1 MNTHTGT
8 LRPSNLDLSAVPTG
22 LYINGSWRQAASG
35 SAFDVFDPSTGKSIA
50 TVADCSEDEG
60 LQAVEAAYAAGPSWA
75 ATAPRIR
82 SEILRRCFEL
92 MTARSA
98 ELAELISMENGK
110 SLADAKGEVGY
121 AAEFFRWFAEE
132 AVRLN
137 GELYTAPS
145 GANRILVEHQ
155 PMGVAVLVTPW
166 NFPAAMATRKIAPA
180 LAAGCTCVLKPAAET
195 PLTALLLADIF
206 AEAGVPAGVINMV
219 TTKRSGAVVGAM
231 LRDRRVRKLSFTG
244 STEVG
249 KVLLRAAADNVL
261 SCSMEL
267 GGNAPFIVFED
278 ADLDAALEGAM
289 IAKMRNGGEACTAA
303 NRFFVHRDIAEKFSQ
318 ALADKM
324 GGMTVGAGYDPK
336 TECGPLINLDA
347 VHRVKGLVDD
357 AVNRGATVM
366 TGGTVAT
373 EEGYF
378 LAPTVLMNVSPE
390 AEITHEEIFGPV
402 AALSVFDTEEEVIAA
417 ANSSEFGLIC
427 YVYTRDLARGLRV
440 SERLES
446 GMIGLNRGLVSDPAA
461 PFGGSKHSG
470 IGREGSH
477 HGIMEFC
484 EVKYIAANW

>member
-1 MNTHTGT
+1 MNTQTGT
-8 LRPSNLDLSAVPTG
+8 LRASGLDLNRVPTG
-22 LYINGSWRQAASG
+22 LFIGGKWQQASSG
-35 SAFDVFDPSTGKSIA
+35 STFPVIDPSTGKSIA
-50 TVADCSEDEG
+50 TVADCSEEEG
-60 LQAVEAAYAAGPSWA
+60 IQAVDSAYAAGPAWA
-75 ATAPRIR
+75 ATAPRVR

-92 MTARSA
+92 MKARA
-98 ELAELISMENGK
+98 DELAELISLENGK
-110 SLADAKGEVGY
+110 ALADAMGEVNY

-132 AVRLN
+132 SVRIN

-155 PMGVAVLVTPW
+155 PIGVAVLVTPW

-195 PLTALLLADIF
+195 PLTALLLAEIF

-219 TTKRSGAVVGAM
+219 TTKRSGAVVGGM
-231 LRDRRVRKLSFTG
+231 LQDRRVRKLSFTG

-249 KVLLRAAADNVL
+249 RVLLRAAADNVL

-278 ADLDAALEGAM
+278 ADLDAAVEGAM

-303 NRFFVHRDIAEKFSQ
+303 NRFFVHRAI
-318 ALADKM
+318 ADKFAKALSDRM
-324 GGMTVGAGYDPK
+324 AGLKVGAGYDPK

-347 VHRVKGLVDD
+347 VDRVKGLVDD
-357 AVNRGATVM
+357 AVARGATIL
-366 TGGTVAT
+366 TGGTT
-373 EEGYF
+373 NTDEGYF
-378 LAPTVLMNVSPE
+378 LAPTVLMNVTPD
-390 AEITHEEIFGPV
+390 AEITHQEIFGPV
-402 AALSVFDTEEEVIAA
+402 AALSVFDDEEQVIAA
-417 ANSSEFGLIC
+417 ANDSEYGLIS
-427 YVYTRDLARGLRV
+427 YVYTTDLARGLRV

-484 EVKYIAANW
+484 EVKYIAASW